1 VLAARI
7 ITSLHGRGSG
17 ITMSDTV
24 ELDRAS
30 DPKAVRGYAFYDWGK
45 SAFETSVTVAILPA
59 WYAYLFLE
67 ANGLTTTIGNIDMT
81 GDAVWAYAVAAAT
94 LMVAVLAPAF
104 GVIADRKPIKMRW
117 LKYLT
122 YIGAGST
129 FLIGFDF
136 LYGGSEWIWLMVF
149 FLLAN
154 IGLNGAGV
162 FYNAMLPH
170 MGTDDEMDDISNRA
184 FAYGYLGGGILLLLH
199 FILVLGIG
207 GDFVI
212 RLCLASAGIWWYGFA
227 LLTFKYVPEPP
238 LEHKSPEE
246 TFSDNWL
253 KMLFS
258 KGGAYSEV
266 IKTLKEVSKFRTL
279 FIYMLA
285 YFFFIDGINT
295 VTAMGG
301 VFGSTVLGVTT
312 TELMITILA
321 IQFVAWP
328 SALGFTYLANN
339 WGTKKALNAS
349 LVGWVVLCFAACAF
363 APLSLDAHDQHDVL
377 FEWDS
382 DGDGI
387 ADSYDDDIDGDWA
400 TNAEEVEAGTDPLD
414 YMDSPSGLPQTWL
427 QERLST
433 AGSYVSYMNWNFD
446 HSIAQKTDFS
456 EDEFDEQSWA
466 GQFSEILP
474 VEIGENSGIY
484 DWKWG
489 AAEDSPYMVSVKDQA
504 LIGEFLSSMEDS
516 RFSASVSGGPLDSSS
531 AVGMDHP
538 TSLGDGPIDVI
549 PETVR
554 DIVWEPLGLSVG
566 LQFLILGCGM
576 GTLLGGSQ
584 GLSRSM
590 FGQMVP
596 ETRSAE
602 FFGFFGF
609 FGKVA
614 AFIGPLLYAT
624 LTVMFDS
631 RVGVFSISLLI
642 LIGAFMM
649 RIVDLEDGRAAARAE
664 DAKNRGISIDS

>member
-1 VLAARI
+1 MLKPLFSHRAV
-7 ITSLHGRGSG
+7 G
-17 ITMSDTV
+17 IAMSETV

-30 DPKAVRGYAFYDWGK
+30 DPQAVRGYAFYDWGK
-45 SAFETSVTVAILPA
+45 SAFETSTTVAILPA

-94 LMVAVLAPAF
+94 LLVAILAPAF
-104 GVIADRKPIKMRW
+104 GVIADRRPIKMTW

-122 YIGAGST
+122 YIGAGSA

-136 LYGGSEWIWLMVF
+136 LYSGSEWIWLMVF

-184 FAYGYLGGGILLLLH
+184 FAYGYLGGGILLLIH
-199 FILVLGIG
+199 FILVLGVG

-212 RLCLASAGIWWYGFA
+212 RLCLASAGVWWYGFA

-238 LEHKSPEE
+238 LEHKSPEN
-246 TFSDNWL
+246 TFSDKWT
-253 KMLFS
+253 KMLFG

-266 IKTLKEVSKFRTL
+266 VKTLKEVSKFRTL

-328 SALGFTYLANN
+328 SALGFTKLANN
-339 WGTKKALNAS
+339 WGTKKALSAS

-363 APLSLDAHDQHDVL
+363 APLSLDSHDQYDVL

-387 ADSYDDDIDGDWA
+387 ADSFDYDIDGDWY
-400 TNAEEVEAGTDPLD
+400 TNQEEIDAGTDPYD
-414 YMDSPSGLPQTWL
+414 YMSSPSEKSQRWL
-427 QERLST
+427 QERLSS
-433 AGSYVSYMNWNFD
+433 AGGYVSYMNYNFD
-446 HSIAQKTDFS
+446 YSIAQKTDFS
-456 EDEFDEQSWA
+456 DEEFNEQEWA
-466 GQFSEILP
+466 EAYSSILP
-474 VEIGENSGIY
+474 VEIGESSGIY
-484 DWKWG
+484 DWRWG
-489 AAEDSPYMVSVKDQA
+489 SSAEDPHMAEASDQT
-504 LIGEFLSSMEDS
+504 LIQEFLNSVEET
-516 RFSASVSGGPLDSSS
+516 RFSASISGGPLDSSNS
-531 AVGMDHP
+531 LGIDHP
-538 TSLGDGPIDVI
+538 TSLGDGPLDSI
-549 PETVR
+549 PSVVR
-554 DIVWEPLGLSVG
+554 DIVWEPLGLTVG

-614 AFIGPLLYAT
+614 AFIGPLIYAT

-642 LIGAFMM
+642 LIGALMM
-649 RIVDLEDGRAAARAE
+649 RMVDVEDGRDAARAE
-664 DAKNRGISIDS
+664 DARNRGISLD

>member
-1 VLAARI
+1 MLKPLFSHRAV
-7 ITSLHGRGSG
+7 G
-17 ITMSDTV
+17 IAMSETV

-30 DPKAVRGYAFYDWGK
+30 DPQAVRGYAFYDWGK
-45 SAFETSVTVAILPA
+45 SAFETSTTVAILPA

-94 LMVAVLAPAF
+94 LLVAILAPAF
-104 GVIADRKPIKMRW
+104 GVIADRRPIKMTW

-122 YIGAGST
+122 YIGAGSA

-136 LYGGSEWIWLMVF
+136 LYSGSEWIWLMVF

-184 FAYGYLGGGILLLLH
+184 FAYGYLGGGILLLIH
-199 FILVLGIG
+199 FILVLGVG

-212 RLCLASAGIWWYGFA
+212 RLCLASAGVWWYGFA

-238 LEHKSPEE
+238 LEHKSPEN
-246 TFSDNWL
+246 TFSDKWT
-253 KMLFS
+253 KMLFG

-266 IKTLKEVSKFRTL
+266 VKTLKEVSKFRTL

-328 SALGFTYLANN
+328 SALGFTKLANN
-339 WGTKKALNAS
+339 WGTKKALSAS

-363 APLSLDAHDQHDVL
+363 APLSLDSHDQYDVL

-387 ADSYDDDIDGDWA
+387 ADSYDYDIDGDWY
-400 TNAEEVEAGTDPLD
+400 TNQEEIDAGTDPYD
-414 YMDSPSGLPQTWL
+414 YMSSPSEKSQRWL
-427 QERLST
+427 QERLSS
-433 AGSYVSYMNWNFD
+433 AGGYVSYMNYNFD
-446 HSIAQKTDFS
+446 YSIAQKTDFS
-456 EDEFDEQSWA
+456 DEEFNEQEWA
-466 GQFSEILP
+466 EAYSSILP
-474 VEIGENSGIY
+474 VEIGESSGIY
-484 DWKWG
+484 DWRWG
-489 AAEDSPYMVSVKDQA
+489 SSAEDPHMAEASDQT
-504 LIGEFLSSMEDS
+504 LIQEFLNSVEET
-516 RFSASVSGGPLDSSS
+516 RFSASISGGPLDSSNS
-531 AVGMDHP
+531 LGIDHP
-538 TSLGDGPIDVI
+538 TSLGDGPLDSI
-549 PETVR
+549 PSVVR
-554 DIVWEPLGLSVG
+554 DIVWEPLGLTVG

-614 AFIGPLLYAT
+614 AFIGPLIYAT

-642 LIGAFMM
+642 LIGALMM
-649 RIVDLEDGRAAARAE
+649 RMVDVEDGRDAARAE
-664 DAKNRGISIDS
+664 DARNRGISLD